1 MDKKLDFENKL
12 KKMMK
17 SRVNE
22 SFAQNLDFLPEG
34 KKCTWMNAICISLAC
49 KAAKGDIQAIKYINE
64 ICQKNDDE
72 KENEPFTLTVKV
84 VE

>member
-17 SRVNE
+17 SRVDEN
-22 SFAQNLDFLPEG
+22 FAQSLDFLPEG
-34 KKCTWMNAICISLAC
+34 KKSTWMNAICLSLAC

-64 ICQKNDDE
+64 ICQKSDE
-72 KENEPFTLTVKV
+72 ENGKEPFTLTVKV